1 MEGQLMVVKSAM
13 AGLVAIS
20 LMTACTD
27 APECGVAD
35 ALVELG
41 QARVGG
47 SDYYIYSRTVGVT
60 DKTRLFELYAQK
72 PTFDTCGQTDQKVLS
87 DAYIDPARGTPVRV
101 IVRGTEMEVEY
112 ASGDGAQGSPALEI
126 VVQ

>member
-1 MEGQLMVVKSAM
+1 MVVKSAM
-13 AGLVAIS
+13 AGLVAMS
-20 LMTACTD
+20 LLTACTE

-47 SDYYIYSRTVGVT
+47 SDYYIYSRTAGVT
-60 DKTRLFELYAQK
+60 DKTRFFELYAQK

-101 IVRGTEMEVEY
+101 IVRGTAMEVEY
-112 ASGDGAQGSPALEI
+112 ASGEGTQPNREIDI
-126 VVQ
+126 VVQQDK

>member
-1 MEGQLMVVKSAM
+1 M

-20 LMTACTD
+20 LLTACTD

-47 SDYYIYSRTVGVT
+47 SDYYIYSRTAGVT
-60 DKTRLFELYAQK
+60 DKTRFFELYAQK

-87 DAYIDPARGTPVRV
+87 DAYIDPAHGTPVRV

-112 ASGDGAQGSPALEI
+112 ASGDGAQGFPALEI

>member
-1 MEGQLMVVKSAM
+1 MVVKRAM

-20 LMTACTD
+20 LLTACTD

-47 SDYYIYSRTVGVT
+47 SDYYIYSRTAGVT
-60 DKTRLFELYAQK
+60 DKTRFFELYAQK
-72 PTFDTCGQTDQKVLS
+72 PTFDACGQTDQKVLS
-87 DAYIDPARGTPVRV
+87 DAYIDPARGAPVRV
-101 IVRGTEMEVEY
+101 IVRGTAMEVEY
-112 ASGDGAQGSPALEI
+112 ASGVGAQGTPALEI